1 MPFCGA
7 DAERDSH
14 LSAAEEKRDGAL
26 SGRAATLSTRVAAV
40 EARRTGLARLQTP
53 SIGPEGTE
61 RLHCNSEISG
71 GEGSLQC
78 ITPAIFASN
87 ASARYFTNGHHD
99 PERASTYTHHMKDA
113 LFMMPTPRVL
123 ANVVDQLDAIDMAD
137 RDTKGDLYEYML
149 GKIASAGQNGQ
160 SKYEVAESGRCL

>member
-61 RLHCNSEISG
+61 RLHSVKEALTKQIIDLTFPPPYNSPESKGRADG
-71 GEGSLQC
+71 GVLHKPIPLALNGG
-78 ITPAIFASN
+78 IN
-87 ASARYFTNGHHD
+87 A
-99 PERASTYTHHMKDA
+99 
-113 LFMMPTPRVL
+113 RV
-123 ANVVDQLDAIDMAD
+123 
-137 RDTKGDLYEYML
+137 
-149 GKIASAGQNGQ
+149 
-160 SKYEVAESGRCL
+160 

>member
-26 SGRAATLSTRVAAV
+26 DRGAATLSTRVAAV

-61 RLHCNSEISG
+61 RLHTQPRTRARPPAGPFATNIPTTFHG
-71 GEGSLQC
+71 RTRP
-78 ITPAIFASN
+78 TPGAVRDGRCCSCPI
-87 ASARYFTNGHHD
+87 SARSPMG
-99 PERASTYTHHMKDA
+99 R
-113 LFMMPTPRVL
+113 
-123 ANVVDQLDAIDMAD
+123 
-137 RDTKGDLYEYML
+137 
-149 GKIASAGQNGQ
+149 
-160 SKYEVAESGRCL
+160 SGV